1 MQVSIFS
8 QEIDFIFEPLHE
20 DNNAKYLLN
29 NQELKL
35 SLFLAWERAL
45 MFWIIAK
52 VNLRLCQ
59 KEV

>member
-1 MQVSIFS
+1 MFS
-8 QEIDFIFEPLHE
+8 QEIDFILEPLHE
-20 DNNAKYLLN
+20 GNNAKYLLN

-35 SLFLAWERAL
+35 SLLLAGERAL

-52 VNLRLCQ
+52 VKLRLCR